1 MLKVCVRH
9 KADDCIKRKGWF
21 HSFDSVGV
29 VEKNSL
35 ESQNEITYKYHDSIG
50 HQKVQ
55 RILFP
60 VHALA
65 IDSAQFVDSVVNT
78 VENRIR
84 KRLFISRDMIHVST
98 HRYYQYHIYRQRDKY
113 L

>member
-1 MLKVCVRH
+1 MLKVCVRR

-50 HQKVQ
+50 
-55 RILFP
+55 P
-60 VHALA
+60 V
-65 IDSAQFVDSVVNT
+65 SY
-78 VENRIR
+78 
-84 KRLFISRDMIHVST
+84 T
-98 HRYYQYHIYRQRDKY
+98 HLQVGEGEIQVKTCSPV
-113 L
+113 